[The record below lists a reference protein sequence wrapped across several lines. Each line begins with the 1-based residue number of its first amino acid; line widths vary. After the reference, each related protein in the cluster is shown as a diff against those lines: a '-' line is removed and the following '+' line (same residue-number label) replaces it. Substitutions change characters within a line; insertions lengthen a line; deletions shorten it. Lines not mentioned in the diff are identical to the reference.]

1 MLLKIFQYIRG
12 YLRIRVSGNGAE
24 RFLNACRHR
33 GIQLWALQPVGNS
46 YEMNISIRGFRQVK
60 PIVRKTGTKI
70 VIVRRIGFPFFLNR
84 YRKRRLFFVGAA
96 GCFILIYTLSRFI
109 WSIDIRG
116 NLTRTD
122 ETLLKFL
129 ATKDIQNGMRV
140 REVDC
145 AKIVKDIRKEYNDII
160 WVSASIDGSKLIIQ
174 IKENEDVIV
183 SNTSEEGVS
192 SQPQTNGGEDRV
204 TVMEPVDI
212 VADRD
217 CVITSI
223 VTRRGVPM
231 VKEGAEV
238 KAGDVLVSGR
248 VPVNNDAGEIISYH
262 YQEADA
268 DITGQTNL
276 TYEDSQE
283 LVYDEKKLYDIK
295 KQEQYLRIGNW
306 RIVLG
311 SVKNKYEH
319 FEGYS
324 EETQVKLFDNFYLPV
339 FYGTKS
345 VSPYAT
351 HEKKYEQEEYQSLLS
366 NRFFRYCEDLEKK
379 RVEIIQNDVKI
390 YTESDEA
397 KARGT
402 LIMKMPIGEK
412 KPSVPLEITKTAEEN
427 EQAGE

>member
-12 YLRIRVSGNGAE
+12 YLRIRISGNGTE

-33 GIQLWALQPVGNS
+33 GIRLWALQPAGNA

-84 YRKRRLFFVGAA
+84 YRKRRLFFVGTAN
-96 GCFILIYTLSRFI
+96 CLILIYILSRFI

-122 ETLLKFL
+122 ETLLRFL
-129 ATKDIQNGMRV
+129 ATKNVQNGMRV
-140 REVDC
+140 KEVDC
-145 AKIVKDIRKEYNDII
+145 ARIVKDIRKEYNDII

-174 IKENEDVIV
+174 IKENEDVTASDTKEEDV
-183 SNTSEEGVS
+183 SG
-192 SQPQTNGGEDRV
+192 QPQVNGGENLMTV
-204 TVMEPVDI
+204 TEPVDI

-217 CVITSI
+217 CVITNI
-223 VTRRGVPM
+223 VTRRGIPV
-231 VKEGAEV
+231 VKEGTEV
-238 KAGDVLVSGR
+238 KAGDLLVSGQ
-248 VPVNNDAGEIISYH
+248 VPVNNDAGETISYH

-268 DITGQTNL
+268 DITGQADL
-276 TYEDSQE
+276 TYEDSRK
-283 LVYDEKKLYDIK
+283 LAYDEKKLYDIK

-306 RIVLG
+306 RIALG

-324 EETQVKLFDNFYLPV
+324 AETQVKLFDNFYLPV
-339 FYGTKS
+339 FYGTRS
-345 VSPYAT
+345 AVPYT
-351 HEKKYEQEEYQSLLS
+351 TCEKKYTQEEYQNFLS
-366 NRFFRYCEDLEKK
+366 DRFFRYCEDLEKK
-379 RVEIIQNDVKI
+379 GVEIIRNDVKI
-390 YTESDEA
+390 YTESDVA
-397 KARGT
+397 KAKGT
-402 LIMKMPIGEK
+402 LIMKMPVGEK